1 MKFLGLNSLRYEDK
15 GLRGIQMVLFFV
27 CLFVFSKKKPFAK
40 KKKENIGSKVL
51 VV

>member
-27 CLFVFSKKKPFAK
+27 CLFFSKKKPLAK
-40 KKKENIGSKVL
+40 KKKENIESKVL